1 MRDPETEAEYGGGG
15 LYTEIDRPTRLAFTW
30 LWDDETRRTL
40 IEIDFEETDGVTTVR
55 FVHSGL
61 WDEEAVRGHEDG
73 WSKVFANLARVLG
86 AGVAVYHRGVTTGG
100 DASSYDVLEYPP
112 RPFVQTHP
120 DRLATLATLF
130 GLSPTPPAR
139 CRVLELGCGVGGNLL
154 PMAAALP
161 GATFVGIDNAAV
173 PIARARE
180 LTERLGLGNV
190 SFHPVGIE
198 EYEPPA
204 EPFDYVIAHGVYS
217 WVPEPVRDALLALCA
232 RVLSPDGVAYV
243 SYNALPG
250 GHLRQML
257 RGVLAAGLGGVEEPR
272 ERVAAARRFLALLVE
287 AGEADDELVPTL
299 GRAAREVID
308 RDDAFL
314 FHDVLAD
321 DNQPYYL
328 HEFVAS
334 AKAHGLAYLVRGAVL
349 RDAGRRPAAVAAAGA
364 RRRSPIR
371 CAATGC
377 STSSRSAG
385 SARRSCAAR
394 TAGPTPSRSPSAWPG
409 WRCPARCAGR
419 PTRRAVASPSSGPAP
434 RTSCPTTRSSCAR
447 CGRSARAGR
456 RRSRSPSS
464 GEERELPA
472 IDDILLRCYATNLVR
487 LHVHPPMVSTAPPE
501 RPRISPVA
509 RLEAAEGTMVT
520 TVRHTHLE
528 LDDDVARQVATLL
541 DGSRDRAALVEAIGD
556 PAAVDAALARLAGA
570 GMLLP

>member
-1 MRDPETEAEYGGGG
+1 M
-15 LYTEIDRPTRLAFTW
+15 
-30 LWDDETRRTL
+30 
-40 IEIDFEETDGVTTVR
+40 
-55 FVHSGL
+55 
-61 WDEEAVRGHEDG
+61 
-73 WSKVFANLARVLG
+73 
-86 AGVAVYHRGVTTGG
+86 TTGG

-130 GLSPTPPAR
+130 GLSPTPPAH

-198 EYEPPA
+198 EYEPPV

-217 WVPEPVRDALLALCA
+217 WVPEPIREALLALCA

-257 RGVLAAGLGGVEEPR
+257 RGVLGAGLGGVEEPR

-321 DNQPYYL
+321 DNQPYFL

-334 AKAHGLAYLVRGAVL
+334 ARAHGLAYLSEAQFSEMQIDVLPPSLQPVLQEIADPVRRDGLLDVL
-349 RDAGRRPAAVAAAGA
+349 KERRFRQTLLCRADRRPDPEPKAERLAGMAVSGA
-364 RRRSPIR
+364 LRSTTDQASGRVTFLGPGT
-371 CAATGC
+371 AHVV
-377 STSSRSAG
+377 SDHPLVV
-385 SARRSCAAR
+385 R
-394 TAGPTPSRSPSAWPG
+394 TL
-409 WRCPARCAGR
+409 
-419 PTRRAVASPSSGPAP
+419 RAIGESWPAP
-434 RTSCPTTRSSCAR
+434 LPIADL
-447 CGRSARAGR
+447 
-456 RRSRSPSS
+456 

-472 IDDILLRCYATNLVR
+472 IRDILLRCYATNLVR
-487 LHVHPPMVSTAPPE
+487 LHADPPMVSTVPPE
-501 RPRISPVA
+501 RPRVSPVA

-528 LDDDVARQVATLL
+528 LDDAVVRQVVTLL

-556 PAAVDAALARLAGA
+556 PAAVDAALARLAAA

>member
-1 MRDPETEAEYGGGG
+1 M
-15 LYTEIDRPTRLAFTW
+15 
-30 LWDDETRRTL
+30 
-40 IEIDFEETDGVTTVR
+40 
-55 FVHSGL
+55 
-61 WDEEAVRGHEDG
+61 
-73 WSKVFANLARVLG
+73 
-86 AGVAVYHRGVTTGG
+86 TTGG

-190 SFHPVGIE
+190 SFHAVGIE
-198 EYEPPA
+198 AYEPPA

-334 AKAHGLAYLVRGAVL
+334 AKAHGLAYLAEAQFSEMQVDVLPPSLQPVLAGDRRSGAPRRVARRPQGAQVPPDAAL
-349 RDAGRRPAAVAAAGA
+349 PRRPPTRSRAEARAAGRR
-364 RRRSPIR
+364 
-371 CAATGC
+371 
-377 STSSRSAG
+377 
-385 SARRSCAAR
+385 
-394 TAGPTPSRSPSAWPG
+394 
-409 WRCPARCAGR
+409 WRCPERCAGR
-419 PTRRAVASPSSGPAP
+419 RTRRAVASPSSGPAP
-434 RTSCPTTRSSCAR
+434 RTS
-447 CGRSARAGR
+447 
-456 RRSRSPSS
+456 
-464 GEERELPA
+464 
-472 IDDILLRCYATNLVR
+472 
-487 LHVHPPMVSTAPPE
+487 
-501 RPRISPVA
+501 
-509 RLEAAEGTMVT
+509 
-520 TVRHTHLE
+520 
-528 LDDDVARQVATLL
+528 
-541 DGSRDRAALVEAIGD
+541 
-556 PAAVDAALARLAGA
+556 
-570 GMLLP
+570 

>member
-1 MRDPETEAEYGGGG
+1 M
-15 LYTEIDRPTRLAFTW
+15 
-30 LWDDETRRTL
+30 
-40 IEIDFEETDGVTTVR
+40 
-55 FVHSGL
+55 
-61 WDEEAVRGHEDG
+61 
-73 WSKVFANLARVLG
+73 
-86 AGVAVYHRGVTTGG
+86 TTGG
-100 DASSYDVLEYPP
+100 DTSSYDVLEYPP

-161 GATFVGIDNAAV
+161 GATFIGIDNAAV

-204 EPFDYVIAHGVYS
+204 EPFDYVVAHGVYS
-217 WVPEPVRDALLALCA
+217 WVPAPIREALLALCA
-232 RVLSPDGVAYV
+232 RVLSPHGVAYV

-257 RGVLAAGLGGVEEPR
+257 RAVLGAGLGGVEEPR

-328 HEFVAS
+328 HEFVAR
-334 AKAHGLAYLVRGAVL
+334 AKAHGLTYLSEAQFSEMQIDVLPAALQPVLEEIADPVRRDGLLDVL
-349 RDAGRRPAAVAAAGA
+349 KERRFRQTLLCRVDRRPDPEPKPERLAGMAVSGA
-364 RRRSPIR
+364 LRSTADDASGRVTFLGPGT
-371 CAATGC
+371 AHVV
-377 STSSRSAG
+377 SDHPLVV
-385 SARRSCAAR
+385 R
-394 TAGPTPSRSPSAWPG
+394 TL
-409 WRCPARCAGR
+409 
-419 PTRRAVASPSSGPAP
+419 RAIGDSWPAP
-434 RTSCPTTRSSCAR
+434 LPIADL
-447 CGRSARAGR
+447 GA
-456 RRSRSPSS
+456 
-464 GEERELPA
+464 ERELPA
-472 IDDILLRCYATNLVR
+472 IRDILLRCYATNLVR
-487 LHVHPPMVSTAPPE
+487 LHVDPPMVSTAPPE
-501 RPRISPVA
+501 RPSVSPVA
-509 RLEAAEGTMVT
+509 RLEATEGTMVT

-528 LDDDVARQVATLL
+528 LDDAVVRRVTTLL

-556 PAAVDAALARLAGA
+556 PVAVDAALARLADA

>member
-1 MRDPETEAEYGGGG
+1 M
-15 LYTEIDRPTRLAFTW
+15 
-30 LWDDETRRTL
+30 
-40 IEIDFEETDGVTTVR
+40 
-55 FVHSGL
+55 
-61 WDEEAVRGHEDG
+61 
-73 WSKVFANLARVLG
+73 
-86 AGVAVYHRGVTTGG
+86 TTGG

-217 WVPEPVRDALLALCA
+217 WVPEPIREALLALCA

-257 RGVLAAGLGGVEEPR
+257 RGVLGAGLGGVEEPR

-334 AKAHGLAYLVRGAVL
+334 AKAHGLAYLSEAQFSEMQVDVLPPSLQPVLAGDRRSGAPRRAARRPQGAQVPPDAPVPC
-349 RDAGRRPAAVAAAGA
+349 RPPTRSRAEARAAGRDGGVR
-364 RRRSPIR
+364 
-371 CAATGC
+371 
-377 STSSRSAG
+377 
-385 SARRSCAAR
+385 
-394 TAGPTPSRSPSAWPG
+394 
-409 WRCPARCAGR
+409 ARCARR

-434 RTSCPTTRSSCAR
+434 PTSCPTTRSSCAR
-447 CGRSARAGR
+447 CGRSATAGR
-456 RRSRSPSS
+456 RRFAIA
-464 GEERELPA
+464 ELGRGARAAGDPA
-472 IDDILLRCYATNLVR
+472 TSCCAATPR
-487 LHVHPPMVSTAPPE
+487 TSCGCTSHPPMVSTAPPE
-501 RPRISPVA
+501 RPPRQPGRTPRGGRGHDGDDRPPHASRA
-509 RLEAAEGTMVT
+509 R
-520 TVRHTHLE
+520 
-528 LDDDVARQVATLL
+528 
-541 DGSRDRAALVEAIGD
+541 
-556 PAAVDAALARLAGA
+556 
-570 GMLLP
+570 

>member
-1 MRDPETEAEYGGGG
+1 M
-15 LYTEIDRPTRLAFTW
+15 
-30 LWDDETRRTL
+30 
-40 IEIDFEETDGVTTVR
+40 
-55 FVHSGL
+55 
-61 WDEEAVRGHEDG
+61 
-73 WSKVFANLARVLG
+73 
-86 AGVAVYHRGVTTGG
+86 TTGG

-130 GLSPTPPAR
+130 GLSPAPPAR
-139 CRVLELGCGVGGNLL
+139 CRVLELGCGAGGNLL

-180 LTERLGLGNV
+180 LTERLGLPNV

-204 EPFDYVIAHGVYS
+204 EPFDYVIAHGVFS
-217 WVPEPVRDALLALCA
+217 WVPEPIRAALLALCA
-232 RVLSPDGVAYV
+232 RVLTPDGVAYV

-257 RGVLAAGLGGVEEPR
+257 RGVLAAGVGGAEEPR

-321 DNQPYYL
+321 DNQPFYL

-334 AKAHGLAYLVRGAVL
+334 AKAHGLAYLSEAQFSEMQVDVLPPSLQPVLQEIADPVRRDGLLDVL
-349 RDAGRRPAAVAAAGA
+349 KERRFRQTLLCRADRRPDPEPTPERLAGMSVSGA
-364 RRRSPIR
+364 LR
-371 CAATGC
+371 
-377 STSSRSAG
+377 STSDEASGRVTFLGPGTAHVVSDHPLVV
-385 SARRSCAAR
+385 R
-394 TAGPTPSRSPSAWPG
+394 TL
-409 WRCPARCAGR
+409 
-419 PTRRAVASPSSGPAP
+419 RAIGESWPAP
-434 RTSCPTTRSSCAR
+434 LPI
-447 CGRSARAGR
+447 AGL
-456 RRSRSPSS
+456 
-464 GEERELPA
+464 GAERELPA
-472 IDDILLRCYATNLVR
+472 IRDILLRCYATNLVR
-487 LHVHPPMVSTAPPE
+487 LHVDPPMVSTTPPE
-501 RPRISPVA
+501 RPCVSPVA

-528 LDDDVARQVATLL
+528 LDDGVVRQVTTLL